1 MPGMFKENI
10 SLTNPTIV
18 ALFHHHLYVTS
29 IYWIIGIGLVLLLGA
44 TLLRRLT
51 TFNLSPAGLAEP
63 RARTFLRIGF
73 GLIWLFDG
81 ILQFQPSMPLGL
93 ADVVVKPTIAG
104 APSFLHSLILSA
116 VNLWNAHP
124 ISLATGTAW
133 IQVGIG
139 IALIVSNGAIGRF
152 AAVVA
157 AGWGSLIW
165 LIGNGAGGAFA
176 KGASILFGW
185 PGATLFYVAAAVWLA
200 LPPRYFQEH
209 FSKWTLRFVA
219 LVLFVAAILQS
230 LPSAGFWH
238 GGNSNALTAM
248 TKAMTATPQPHPLAW
263 IVRHAG
269 DVAGNL
275 GGGFNVAVILWLLAC
290 SVGLWYASTHHINW
304 PVVAL
309 VVGAVIFW
317 IVGED
322 VAIFGGVGTDIN
334 SLIPLALLTF
344 CAGPALRSAPAL
356 SRRLPEEL
364 RSSSG
369 AVAAA
374 FAAGMII
381 FSVVSMGVA
390 SVSAAEPTFFFAANQ
405 TNPVALHSKVSSF
418 TLTDQFD
425 HSYRLGEHKGRYTLL
440 TFLDPVC
447 WTDCPLL
454 AAQLRQVRAQLPAT
468 APLDIVVVAANP
480 LHETLADVR
489 HFIKIHDLGSVPN
502 FYFLTGK
509 TKSMRKLW
517 NTYGIDVENV
527 PGDIMSIHLDFMF
540 IIGPHRQLRWEL
552 PDDPAYGSAIT
563 KGVQESSES
572 VLLSLLHQSGVS

>member
-1 MPGMFKENI
+1 
-10 SLTNPTIV
+10 
-18 ALFHHHLYVTS
+18 
-29 IYWIIGIGLVLLLGA
+29 
-44 TLLRRLT
+44 
-51 TFNLSPAGLAEP
+51 
-63 RARTFLRIGF
+63 
-73 GLIWLFDG
+73 
-81 ILQFQPSMPLGL
+81 
-93 ADVVVKPTIAG
+93 AG
-104 APSFLHSLILSA
+104 APSFLHSLILHS
-116 VNLWNAHP
+116 VSLWNAHP

-139 IALIVSNGAIGRF
+139 VALIVSNGAVGRC
-152 AAVVA
+152 AAIVA
-157 AGWGSLIW
+157 AGWASLIW

-185 PGATLFYVAAAVWLA
+185 PGATLFYVVAAVWLA
-200 LPPRYFQEH
+200 LPPRYFKER

-219 LVLFVAAILQS
+219 IVVFVAAILQS
-230 LPSAGFWH
+230 LPSAEFWH

-248 TKAMTATPQPHPLAW
+248 TKAMTATPQPHALSW

-269 DVAGNL
+269 DLAGTL
-275 GGGFNVAVILWLLAC
+275 GGGFNVAVILWLLMC
-290 SVGLWYASTHHINW
+290 SVGLWYASNHQVNW
-304 PVVAL
+304 PIVAL

-344 CAGPALRSAPAL
+344 CARPAFRSAPAL
-356 SRRLPEEL
+356 PRRLPEEL

-381 FSVVSMGVA
+381 FSVVSMAVA
-390 SVSAAEPTFFFAANQ
+390 SASAAEPTFFFAANQ
-405 TNPVALHSKVSSF
+405 TNPISLHSKVSSF

-454 AAQLRQVRAQLPAT
+454 AAQLRQVRSQLPAS

-480 LHETLADVR
+480 LHETLSDVR
-489 HFIKIHDLGSVPN
+489 HFIKIHDLRSVPN

-509 TKSMRKLW
+509 TTEMRKLW

-527 PGDIMSIHLDFMF
+527 PGDLMSIHVDFMF
-540 IIGPHRQLRWEL
+540 IINPHHRLRWEL

-563 KGVQESSES
+563 NGVQESSVS
-572 VLLSLLHQSGVS
+572 VLLSLLHKSGVG